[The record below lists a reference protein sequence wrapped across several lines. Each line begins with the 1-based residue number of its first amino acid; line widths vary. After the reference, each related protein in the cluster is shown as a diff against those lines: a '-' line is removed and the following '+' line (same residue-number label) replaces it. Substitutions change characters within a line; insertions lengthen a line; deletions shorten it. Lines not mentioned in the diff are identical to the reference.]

1 MENNRKT
8 GALVISLD
16 FELHWGLRDFEPPDG
31 NYRRNMLGGR
41 EAIAPLLEIFAEYE
55 IAATWATVG
64 FLFARSK
71 ADLEKYQPDVL
82 PVYYKKIL
90 YPYDEPVGE
99 DEAADALHFAPSLI
113 ERIQKTPRQE
123 ISTHTYSHYYCL
135 DSGQNGAS
143 FAADLKSAIAIAA
156 GYGIKLSSIVFPR
169 NQHNR
174 DYESI
179 LREHQICCYR
189 GNQTSWMYQV
199 PENHN
204 RKNPLYRA
212 ARIADAYFNLSGAN
226 TFKWEDVWENGIAN
240 VPASFFLRPYSGKS
254 RRMERL
260 RLKRLTDSVEYA
272 AKNGEIIHLWW
283 HPHNFG
289 VNLTENI
296 GFLREILKTYR
307 KCREKYGMESL
318 SMTETAEKAA
328 ANNRIDGK

>member
-1 MENNRKT
+1 MENNRKV

-16 FELHWGLRDFEPPDG
+16 FELHWGVRDFESPDS
-31 NYRRNMLGGR
+31 NYRGHLLGGR
-41 EAIAPLLEIFAEYE
+41 TAVAAMLEIFAEFE

-82 PVYYKKIL
+82 PDYRQTAL
-90 YPYDEPVGE
+90 DPYNEPVG
-99 DEAADALHFAPSLI
+99 DGEAADALHFAPSLI
-113 ERIQKTPRQE
+113 EQIQKTPRQE
-123 ISTHTYSHYYCL
+123 IGTHTYSHYYCL
-135 DSGQNGAS
+135 EAGQSAES
-143 FAADLKSAIAIAA
+143 FAADLKSAVAIAES
-156 GYGIKLSSIVFPR
+156 YGVSPASIVFPR

-174 DYESI
+174 DYEEI
-179 LREHQICCYR
+179 LLNHQIRCYR

-199 PENHN
+199 PANHN

-212 ARIADAYFNLSGAN
+212 ARIADAYLNLSGAN
-226 TFKWEDVWENGIAN
+226 TFKWEDVWRDDIAN

-272 AKNGEIIHLWW
+272 AKKGEIIHLWW

-296 GFLREILKTYR
+296 EFLREILKIHR
-307 KCREKYGMESL
+307 QCREKYAMESL
-318 SMTETAEKAA
+318 SMIGTAEKAA
-328 ANNRIDGK
+328 AIGK